1 MKLNIEILDQPL
13 SIRGQTIF
21 TILDTRVFAQLVEAF
36 YNYDSNGQLKLF
48 FDNQDRLSENEV
60 MLITDILSYNLNST
74 PVLKAI
80 YQDLERQLNEDLET
94 KTFIEKVISDVAI
107 VLKDLTVTHELDI
120 SINEPDIKHVFKGF
134 DLRLN
139 DDVKTIFDTMLSIL
153 DVYHYL
159 PKKKLLVFINAL
171 SYLTVGEKESLQEEI
186 SLRQIDVLF
195 IEPRKVAGMTQYL
208 LDEDYFLF
216 EDMV

>member
-13 SIRGQTIF
+13 SIHGQTIF
-21 TILDTRVFAQLVEAF
+21 TILDTRVFTQLVEAF
-36 YNYDSNGQLKLF
+36 YDYDSKSQLKLF
-48 FDNQDRLSENEV
+48 FDNQDRLSENEM

-94 KTFIEKVISDVAI
+94 KTFIEKVISDVAT

-139 DDVKTIFDTMLSIL
+139 DEAKTIFDTILSIL

-171 SYLTVGEKESLQEEI
+171 SYLTMDEKESLQEEI

-195 IEPRKVAGMTQYL
+195 IEPRKVAGMSQYL